1 MGRGISSKNK
11 REHGLRH
18 YGNSRHY
25 SAFFNLCRSPPAELG
40 DEVLGPCPNN
50 SRQPGDR
57 ADASGT
63 GGNGPACAHASRGSP
78 APRNAQGEYVPLA
91 DQRTTGQDRRKRR
104 SMPFPRPI
112 TFLQMDPLHQMDKAH
127 VDEVLRHR
135 VRIDSEAVLVYA
147 FNVYRKEKAM
157 PRAAVDDNNRVAL
170 RVRPADKA
178 VIMRAA
184 ALAQTDMTTF
194 ILRTV
199 LREAQAVIEEHERVK
214 LTQRD
219 SRLVM
224 ELLENPP
231 APNAKLRKAAG
242 ALPEGT

>member
-1 MGRGISSKNK
+1 
-11 REHGLRH
+11 
-18 YGNSRHY
+18 
-25 SAFFNLCRSPPAELG
+25 
-40 DEVLGPCPNN
+40 
-50 SRQPGDR
+50 
-57 ADASGT
+57 
-63 GGNGPACAHASRGSP
+63 
-78 APRNAQGEYVPLA
+78 
-91 DQRTTGQDRRKRR
+91 
-104 SMPFPRPI
+104 
-112 TFLQMDPLHQMDKAH
+112 MDKAH